1 MGSGYLA
8 TIFQF
13 SNQLTRLYISVVKK
27 KGKEK
32 KFSLYE
38 KNQSINRQTNQI
50 RISLLNTRRFDII
63 RNKKQQEEESKN
75 AI

>member
-13 SNQLTRLYISVVKK
+13 SNQLKRLYISVVKK

>member
-1 MGSGYLA
+1 MNK
-8 TIFQF
+8 TTTK
-13 SNQLTRLYISVVKK
+13 NKMMNKK